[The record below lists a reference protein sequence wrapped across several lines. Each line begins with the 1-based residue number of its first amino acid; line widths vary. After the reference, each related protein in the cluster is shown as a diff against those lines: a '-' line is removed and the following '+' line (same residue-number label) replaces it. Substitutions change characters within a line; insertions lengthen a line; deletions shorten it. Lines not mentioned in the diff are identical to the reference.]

1 MYALNHHKLLAPI
14 CPVAEEFHTFQVC
27 KAYSFTALFKNAST
41 FKPVQTFILLEER
54 TN

>member
-1 MYALNHHKLLAPI
+1 MYELNHHRLLAPI
-14 CPVAEEFHTFQVC
+14 CPDAEVFNTFQVF
-27 KAYSFTALFKNAST
+27 KAYLFSALFKNAST